1 MLATCTQW
9 LSSQDISTW
18 YLLVMTLIITIVL
31 VIWHKAD
38 TDFHLQQVLIDSVTG
53 KISIEKVGYM
63 TALAIGTWGFVTLIQ
78 RDKMTEWFYMGY
90 LSVFALSRVASSAIS
105 VTKDIKSQVTPPQ

>member
-1 MLATCTQW
+1 MLNNCTQW
-9 LSSQDISTW
+9 LGSQDISTW
-18 YLLVMTLIITIVL
+18 YLLAMTLIVAIVL
-31 VIWHKAD
+31 TIWHRSD
-38 TDFHLQQVLIDSVTG
+38 GNFHLKQVLVDSVSE

-63 TALAIGTWGFVTLIQ
+63 TALAIGTWGFITLIQ
-78 RDKMTEWFYMGY
+78 RDKMTEWFFMGY